1 MRFAFTDDQ
10 LLFRDTVRDL
20 LAKECLPEQVRYAW
34 VDDDGRL
41 REVWDA
47 LAEMGVLGVQVP
59 EALGGLGLT
68 ELDLILLLEETGRV
82 ALPDPVVET
91 AAVAGPLLGALT
103 ATPAGAVS
111 DAGRD
116 LAGHWASRVAAGQA
130 VVAVRLDDTP
140 LVSHG
145 ADADLL
151 LARAQAGLVAV
162 PGDRVASVPQASVD
176 GARTL
181 ATVSWDPS
189 DEIVLADGDAAR
201 ALVGQALDRAALG
214 TAAQLVGLAQQ
225 LLDLTV
231 VYVKERQQ
239 FGVPIGSFQAVK
251 HHLADALLGLEFA
264 RPVVYAAAWSLATG
278 QPDASRSASHA
289 KAAAADAARL
299 VGRQALQ
306 CHGAIGYTVEYDL
319 HLFLKRVWAL
329 SEAFGSA
336 GHHRRRVADS
346 LLGPSLTLR
355 PPSRPH
361 SNTTGA
367 DHG

>member
-20 LAKECLPEQVRYAW
+20 LAKECQPEQVRYAW

-59 EALGGLGLT
+59 ESSGGLGLT
-68 ELDLILLLEETGRV
+68 ELDLVLLLEETGRV
-82 ALPDPVVET
+82 ALPDPIVET
-91 AAVAGPLLGALT
+91 AAVAAPLLGSLAQ
-103 ATPAGAVS
+103 AGAGVG
-111 DAGRD
+111 AGGISGEGRE
-116 LAGHWASRVAAGQA
+116 LAGLWASRVASGQA
-130 VVAVRLDDTP
+130 VVAVWLDGSP

-145 ADADLL
+145 GDADLL
-151 LARAQAGLVAV
+151 LAQTQGRLVAV
-162 PGDRVASVPQASVD
+162 AGDRVAAVPQPSVD

-181 ATVSWDPS
+181 HTVSWAPA
-189 DEIVLADGDAAR
+189 DETVLADGDAAR
-201 ALVGQALDRAALG
+201 ALVGLALDRAALG
-214 TAAQLVGLAQQ
+214 TAAQLVGLGQQ
-225 LLDLTV
+225 MLELTV
-231 VYVKERQQ
+231 AYVKERQQ

-251 HHLADALLGLEFA
+251 HHLADALLHLEFA
-264 RPVVYAAAWSLATG
+264 RPVVEAAAWSLATG

-319 HLFLKRVWAL
+319 HLYLKRVWAL

-336 GHHRRRVADS
+336 AHHRRRVAES
-346 LLGPSLTLR
+346 LLGP
-355 PPSRPH
+355 
-361 SNTTGA
+361 
-367 DHG
+367 